1 MGIDRDLF
9 TPIFALARVSGWLSQ
24 WLEQLSDNRIFRPS
38 QIFTGASRKN
48 KHPNPD
54 KKRPGIGATIIRR
67 AHLDDAT
74 IEGMA
79 LVGGAGQRG
88 GRGDLG
94 RRPGAMA
101 R

>member
-1 MGIDRDLF
+1 MRF
-9 TPIFALARVSGWLSQ
+9 MALVYI
-24 WLEQLSDNRIFRPS
+24 EP
-38 QIFTGASRKN
+38 GAMEGMSADDFQR
-48 KHPNPD
+48 
-54 KKRPGIGATIIRR
+54 
-67 AHLDDAT
+67 LDDAT

-79 LVGGAGQRG
+79 LVGWTGQRG